1 MGAGNSNHAAFYSIS
16 NGKICRQ
23 FNSPDAE
30 TKDRVNKNG
39 KTVHEKFYDYIDGR
53 IINIDTKESDYGKF
67 WIVTLEDEEGQY
79 VLQMPYSS
87 GYASAF
93 LKTLPNAD
101 LTASVKLIPKLTI
114 EGDKK
119 KTTLFV
125 NQHGKAL
132 KHAFTKES
140 PNGLPQ
146 MKQVKIKGKLSWD
159 DSDLME
165 FFDKMVAEDI
175 LPKLKGSKPVNVPIT
190 AGVSGSEE
198 DLDEA
203 PF

>member
-1 MGAGNSNHAAFYSIS
+1 MGAGNSSHAAYFSIS

-23 FNSPDAE
+23 FNSPDSE
-30 TKDRVNKNG
+30 TITRVNKAG
-39 KTVHEKFYDYIDGR
+39 KTVHEKLYDFIDGK
-53 IINIDTKESDYGKF
+53 IINIDTKESDYGKS
-67 WIVTLEDEEGQY
+67 WIITLQDEEGQY
-79 VLQMPYSS
+79 ALQMPYSS
-87 GYASAF
+87 GYSSAF
-93 LKTLPNAD
+93 LKTLPNVD
-101 LTASVKLIPKLTI
+101 LSASVKLIPKLTV

-146 MKQVKIKGKLSWD
+146 MKQQKVKGKLAWD
-159 DSDLME
+159 DSDMME
-165 FFDKMVAEDI
+165 FFDKMVAEDV
-175 LPKLKGSKPVNVPIT
+175 LPKLKGSKPISIP
-190 AGVSGSEE
+190 AGVTADADEE
-198 DLDEA
+198 EA